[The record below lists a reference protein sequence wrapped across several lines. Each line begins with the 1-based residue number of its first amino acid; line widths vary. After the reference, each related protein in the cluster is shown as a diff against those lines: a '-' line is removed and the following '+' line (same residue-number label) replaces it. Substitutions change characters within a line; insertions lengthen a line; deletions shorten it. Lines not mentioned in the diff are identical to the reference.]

1 MRDQPF
7 WVSLAAFA
15 IRRLPVGRYRL
26 ANALGRFA
34 GAPFLASL
42 PGDLGGFRFICD
54 LHDTISREVCFT
66 GRYEPQETQLVQRL
80 LRPGMV
86 VVDVGANWGYFTLVC
101 AHLVGPGGRVIA
113 LEPHPRLASML
124 SANIAADVVLSQV
137 VDVCGVAAGAASESK
152 AFVGFDER
160 DGNWGVSRAALG
172 TEVAD
177 FESQT
182 VALDPFLHAL
192 FLNDPFLNGALL
204 DDRQQ
209 RRVDLV
215 KIDIEGA
222 EADAIRGMA
231 TGIAQHRYRYVLLE
245 CHPTELARL
254 GTSVEQCLAPFRRAG
269 YHGWHIDHSAGM
281 HRRAARRAVP
291 TAELLAPI
299 DDRTLAAD
307 EWPHL
312 LWTAPGEAMP
322 A

>member
-1 MRDQPF
+1 MRDRPPF
-7 WVSLAAFA
+7 WVSLSASA
-15 IRRLPVGRYRL
+15 IRRLPFGRYL
-26 ANALGRFA
+26 AANALGRFA

-101 AHLVGPGGRVIA
+101 AHLVGPSGRVIA

-124 SANIAADVVLSQV
+124 FANIAGEVVLSEV
-137 VDVCGVAAGAASESK
+137 VAAHRVAAGAAPESTR
-152 AFVGFDER
+152 FVGFDER

-172 TEVAD
+172 AEVPD

-182 VALDPFLHAL
+182 VTLDAF
-192 FLNDPFLNGALL
+192 L
-204 DDRQQ
+204 DDCRQ

-231 TGIAQHRYRYVLLE
+231 EGIEQHRYRYVLLE
-245 CHPTELARL
+245 CHPAELARL
-254 GTSVEQCLAPFRRAG
+254 GTTVEQCLAPFRRAS
-269 YHGWHIDHSAGM
+269 YRGWHIDHSAGM

-299 DDRTLAAD
+299 DDRMLAAD
-307 EWPHL
+307 QWPHL
-312 LWTAPGEAMP
+312 LWAAPGEALP